1 MARELMEDGPPGCI
15 DKVTPYNK
23 DDLEKMFKAITEG
36 ELKSAPAME
45 AKSAASAI
53 TAAAEAAAE
62 AAAATATAA
71 ALDGNTDT
79 QEPHDTLVL
88 STIDQNP
95 NPTPNRVGY
104 DGEVVAGEV
113 NQKHKFHPAIGEKCR
128 DFLAGRCRRGPN
140 CRFSHEKSSLPVVE
154 NVVVHTEDPT
164 SEMEA
169 KNKSDFEPVLI
180 SKKDAE
186 FASNASIPH
195 FTLPRLA
202 NDSEESPDEATLS
215 LESGRTN
222 GAESLAETVTET
234 GNGTSS
240 TIPDAVN
247 SRPETPNEQTSSEA
261 NVLVTID
268 RFDHTTTPGNSPLA
282 PTLPH
287 HSWNSPTSLIPLAP
301 AVPLLNLVWPFLTHS
316 VFTRSK
322 SKPSKEDIDSFVKN
336 FAKVP
341 YIPLVTPIKRSQS
354 LIVNDDPHATKGPKN
369 DCTPIQK

>member
-1 MARELMEDGPPGCI
+1 MEDGPPGCI

-53 TAAAEAAAE
+53 TAAAEA
-62 AAAATATAA
+62 ATAA

-240 TIPDAVN
+240 TIPDEVN

-287 HSWNSPTSLIPLAP
+287 HSWNSPTSLIHLTPVAPLDQLWP
-301 AVPLLNLVWPFLTHS
+301 PLPHTGKNPVS
-316 VFTRSK
+316 TRSR
-322 SKPSKEDIDSFVKN
+322 SKPSKEEIDSFIKN
-336 FAKVP
+336 SFAKVP
-341 YIPLVTPIKRSQS
+341 FIPLITPPIKRSQS
-354 LIVNDDPHATKGPKN
+354 LTVTDDPHATKGPKH